1 MCLDFN
7 FTSIL
12 LSSCP
17 CWSHDVEDL
26 TDFPLAEVA
35 VRKCSAR
42 RYLTITFALL
52 GEGEVNQNANVCEP
66 GGGGIKSIPTF
77 TYNGSMCVKM
87 T

>member
-1 MCLDFN
+1 M
-7 FTSIL
+7 
-12 LSSCP
+12 
-17 CWSHDVEDL
+17 EDL

-66 GGGGIKSIPTF
+66 GGGGRSGGLI
-77 TYNGSMCVKM
+77 SMRTSAYGFFLIEHLVHP
-87 T
+87 